1 MNVSVVDGSWEILL
15 SNPEKKKKTNPPLLL
30 TPFPKVPHLEAFW
43 GPEAKRRGG
52 PGPREQRT
60 GSEQRWRGWRGRGAG
75 IRKAGAAGVAPP
87 LGPVSAHSWS
97 AGSTLWPVVGTAPH
111 PQASGLRAEVGV
123 GADDLPAAE
132 KPGWQAD
139 PQERQ
144 GPLCPMAAMT

>member
-15 SNPEKKKKTNPPLLL
+15 SNPEKKKKPNPPLLL

-60 GSEQRWRGWRGRGAG
+60 GSEQPWRGWRGRGAG

-111 PQASGLRAEVGV
+111 PQASGLRAEVGWV
-123 GADDLPAAE
+123 RMTFLRRRSLGGRLTHRKGKVPFV
-132 KPGWQAD
+132 PW
-139 PQERQ
+139 PQ
-144 GPLCPMAAMT
+144 